1 MLYEG
6 FCLLSSVVLLEK
18 HQYLTRW
25 CHGGCRLCSAS
36 PDQSTQL
43 SNSHTVQAVNQQSGA
58 SDGSQATQ
66 SDSLEGQ
73 ELWTG
78 PKIRFLIAKY
88 KEQKEMVG
96 KKGGFR
102 TKRAL
107 WQALADA
114 IPKEFGSSV
123 TTIQVENKWKS
134 LERAYKRT
142 KTKNGSSGHSRVSC
156 EHEEELGDVHEKE
169 HHISPTT
176 LLAPGLK
183 KDSSST
189 PTDTEGC
196 SSPRT
201 RHRRLPNRALRRVVK
216 PTLCRVVRS
225 DGRKS
230 GPLSK
235 PFFTHWRN
243 PEKNVLKDSRKTCLY
258 YSALWWHLKNVIKHT
273 LAALQHYT

>member
-1 MLYEG
+1 MAADNLSLTVNGVETSLTPVLSQDG
-6 FCLLSSVVLLEK
+6 FRFHNGNTYAYKTPDGATVGVVFAGPVQTSQE
-18 HQYLTRW
+18 
-25 CHGGCRLCSAS
+25 
-36 PDQSTQL
+36 QSTQL

-58 SDGSQATQ
+58 SDGSQAAQ

-78 PKIRFLIAKY
+78 PKTRFLIARY

-114 IPKEFGSSV
+114 ISKEFDSSV

-156 EHEEELGDVHEKE
+156 EHEEELGDVLEKE

-176 LLAPGLK
+176 LLAPGLTIE

-189 PTDTEGC
+189 PTDTEESQQPGGRDTGN
-196 SSPRT
+196 SRT
-201 RHRRLPNRALRRVVK
+201 PH
-216 PTLCRVVRS
+216 
-225 DGRKS
+225 
-230 GPLSK
+230 
-235 PFFTHWRN
+235 
-243 PEKNVLKDSRKTCLY
+243 
-258 YSALWWHLKNVIKHT
+258 SAGW
-273 LAALQHYT
+273 